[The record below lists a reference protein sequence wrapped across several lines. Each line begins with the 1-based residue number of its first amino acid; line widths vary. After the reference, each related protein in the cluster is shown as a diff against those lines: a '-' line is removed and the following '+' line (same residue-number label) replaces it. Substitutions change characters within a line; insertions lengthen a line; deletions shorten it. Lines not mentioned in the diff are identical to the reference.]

1 MKSSS
6 STLLV
11 LSPVVPYPPHD
22 GDKLRIY
29 MILKGL
35 KKQGYVIDLFCL
47 TRIREDL
54 KYIDQLKLLCR
65 RIHVSY
71 LKTSDVVLNLVAA
84 IGSGRSLNIWAYFS
98 QSFRNE
104 LLNYYRSQEN
114 NITAVY
120 CYRIRM
126 APYAFL
132 NPKLSP
138 VILDLTD
145 CLFSYF
151 QMLQSQVSW
160 ANWQYRILAW
170 WEGKFLLKQ
179 EISYAQKSNRTI
191 VISAT
196 EAAKLQNEG
205 VPRDK
210 IVVVPNGMDDNF
222 KKMKFKKPLL
232 YRSYNPVLCFVG
244 NMGYLPNEEGA
255 LWFLKKVWPFILK
268 KYSHPLLV
276 LAGGHPSR
284 KLLRHSAQNVLITGY
299 VFEIEGYLAGAS
311 VSIAP
316 LSIAVGMQNKIIL
329 SFLLGVPVVA
339 TSAAAA
345 FLGPQASQWLQVEDE
360 AEKFAAAIIAVFEN
374 SRATEA
380 RKKRAKFFALTQFS
394 WERSMQMLRQALV
407 EAPNIRFA
415 E

>member
-54 KYIDQLKLLCR
+54 KYIHQLKLLCR

-132 NPKLSP
+132 NFIFLKLSSIP
-138 VILDLTD
+138 FGTTTILSRGTPSF
-145 CLFSYF
+145 C
-151 QMLQSQVSW
+151 
-160 ANWQYRILAW
+160 
-170 WEGKFLLKQ
+170 
-179 EISYAQKSNRTI
+179 
-191 VISAT
+191 
-196 EAAKLQNEG
+196 
-205 VPRDK
+205 
-210 IVVVPNGMDDNF
+210 NF
-222 KKMKFKKPLL
+222 
-232 YRSYNPVLCFVG
+232 
-244 NMGYLPNEEGA
+244 A
-255 LWFLKKVWPFILK
+255 
-268 KYSHPLLV
+268 
-276 LAGGHPSR
+276 
-284 KLLRHSAQNVLITGY
+284 
-299 VFEIEGYLAGAS
+299 AS
-311 VSIAP
+311 V
-316 LSIAVGMQNKIIL
+316 
-329 SFLLGVPVVA
+329 
-339 TSAAAA
+339 
-345 FLGPQASQWLQVEDE
+345 
-360 AEKFAAAIIAVFEN
+360 AEITMVLFDFWA
-374 SRATEA
+374 
-380 RKKRAKFFALTQFS
+380 
-394 WERSMQMLRQALV
+394 
-407 EAPNIRFA
+407 
-415 E
+415 